1 MNSDKYSNHASFFPT
16 QQAPLVFQAHL
27 LSVVRKVEKSERFK
41 GKKQPEFVVKNLSP
55 SNREKLMTSLSL
67 SRQKAEGENQQDSVY
82 TNRRKSETD
91 QIIPIYQYKKSMY
104 SLKPSESGKEQK
116 ESQFKLPGLPNRHY
130 AHDVMDDGINR
141 GRRREIVNRPVAR
154 KRYAASKHSSSHVK
168 EGLNSSLTISKQFL
182 VQLAIISIMVINVIR
197 SGLNMN
203 LLKLVWVV
211 GLAVV
216 VCQECVGTRCTTTT
230 ADQPQ
235 TFPRYSFGGKH
246 FNAYILP
253 STNVYASWMDYF
265 GRYIRNLESESRIM
279 RFYKLI
285 YLYICAF
292 DLSWVSW
299 EPVTLSSK
307 IATLASDI
315 LYTLVYLLSKWIN
328 SVIRIHDE
336 YQSCFLVGL
345 ALTCKASSQIQYIL
359 LHFRTNWRE
368 LRPLVTPWANGIKE
382 SFKPCIDQKQ
392 FMPSHAQVSH
402 FPLSLLYP
410 SLLLLC
416 FGCCYY
422 YYYYYCCY
430 EYFTVKGLYK
440 SSGYENKSSHKNSN
454 DYEYKTVPNLLSLFL
469 LSSLP
474 MLLTAVCG
482 AGDLAHTVS
491 PAHLCLLLSFSLLMT
506 AVCGAGDLAHTAS
519 PAFLYILLSFSLLMS
534 AVCGAGDLAHTVSPA
549 RSCLLLSFSLLMTA
563 VCGAGDLAH
572 TASPAFLYILLSFS
586 LLMTAVCGAGDLA
599 RTVSPA
605 RLCLLLSFSLLMTA
619 VCGTGDLAHTA
630 SPASLY
636 IWPSFSLLLTIVCG
650 AGDLAHAI
658 LPAYFLDNPF
668 FSLTFDGHWLVMCAN
683 AAVVLLPLGISATKY
698 PPITLLQEDIH
709 SFRDDMLLAIGTFY
723 MLSYRTVGMKI
734 DGNCCPYLLSPTA
747 PAPRTRCL
755 GRSVARFAKPFESRP
770 ADTVRREL
778 YKQLA
783 TQPGHSGWIAPTA
796 ALPATPRP
804 LERATEACFAPRK
817 GLKCKRRLQ
826 F

>member
-1 MNSDKYSNHASFFPT
+1 MNSDKYSNHTSFFPT
-16 QQAPLVFQAHL
+16 QQAPLVSQEHLQA
-27 LSVVRKVEKSERFK
+27 VVRKVEKGERFK
-41 GKKQPEFVVKNLSP
+41 GKKQTEFVVKNLSP
-55 SNREKLMTSLSL
+55 SNRQKLMTSLPL
-67 SRQKAEGENQQDSVY
+67 SRQKAESENQQVSVY
-82 TNRRKSETD
+82 ANRRKLGTD
-91 QIIPIYQYKKSMY
+91 QIIPIYHCKTSMY
-104 SLKPSESGKEQK
+104 SLKPSERRKEQK
-116 ESQFKLPGLPNRHY
+116 ESQFKLPGASHQHQT
-130 AHDVMDDGINR
+130 HDVMDDGINR
-141 GRRREIVNRPVAR
+141 GRRREAVVNRLVAR
-154 KRYAASKHSSSHVK
+154 QRYAASEHSSSHLK
-168 EGLNSSLTISKQFL
+168 EDLNSSLTISKQFL
-182 VQLAIISIMVINVIR
+182 VQLAIIFIMVINVIR

-203 LLKLVWVV
+203 LLKLVRVV

-216 VCQECVGTRCTTTT
+216 VCQECVATRFATTT
-230 ADQPQ
+230 ADPSQ
-235 TFPRYSFGGKH
+235 TFPSYSFGGKRS
-246 FNAYILP
+246 NAYILP

-265 GRYIRNLESESRIM
+265 DRYIRNLEFEYRIM

-292 DLSWVSW
+292 DSSWVSW
-299 EPVTLSSK
+299 EPATLSSK

-315 LYTLVYLLSKWIN
+315 LYTLVYLLLIWIN
-328 SVIRIHDE
+328 SVIRIHDK

-345 ALTCKASSQIQYIL
+345 ALTCKASSQNQCIL
-359 LHFRTNWRE
+359 LRFRMNWRE

-382 SFKPCIDQKQ
+382 SFKPCIGQKQ

-402 FPLSLLYP
+402 FPLSLLSS

-416 FGCCYY
+416 FGYCYY

-430 EYFTVKGLYK
+430 EYFTVKGLHK
-440 SSGYENKSSHKNSN
+440 SSGYENKSTHENSN
-454 DYEYKTVPNLLSLFL
+454 DYEHKTVQNLLSLFL

-474 MLLTAVCG
+474 MLMTAVCG

-491 PAHLCLLLSFSLLMT
+491 PACLCLLLFFSLLMT

-519 PAFLYILLSFSLLMS
+519 PVFLYILLFFSLLMN

-549 RSCLLLSFSLLMTA
+549 CLCLLLSFSQLMTD
-563 VCGAGDLAH
+563 VCGAGDLTH
-572 TASPAFLYILLSFS
+572 TASPVFLYILLSFS
-586 LLMTAVCGAGDLA
+586 LLMTAVCGA
-599 RTVSPA
+599 
-605 RLCLLLSFSLLMTA
+605 
-619 VCGTGDLAHTA
+619 GDLAHTA

-650 AGDLAHAI
+650 AGYLAHTI

-683 AAVVLLPLGISATKY
+683 TAVMLLPLGISATKY
-698 PPITLLQEDIH
+698 PPTTLLQEDIH
-709 SFRDDMLLAIGTFY
+709 SLRDDMLLAIGTFI
-723 MLSYRTVGMKI
+723 MFSYRTVGLFI

-755 GRSVARFAKPFESRP
+755 GRIVARFARPFESRP

-783 TQPGHSGWIAPTA
+783 TQPGNSGWIAPTA
-796 ALPATPRP
+796 VLPATPRP
-804 LERATEACFAPRK
+804 LERATKVSFAPRK